1 MAGEFSINV
10 NTIESLASEL
20 SSAAGGLRSDARS
33 LAGVCSLLNGGEF
46 DSVKQSIRTISSQ
59 LDEEAERVQKFGTRL
74 RTAANTYQRY
84 DREVAGQSSG
94 SHDILSAAAGVA
106 FGASSAGG
114 GGGFRGSEGHSGRG
128 HSGGGG
134 GGGGRGASANEN
146 GHIEKDKSK
155 VTAYIGK
162 ASAEAKGEHAKGEVH
177 AYIGKAEGELKSDF
191 SFGKKQKKSEYKDGE
206 WKETDKDTFMNM
218 EVAAGVSA
226 SALSADAKG
235 EVGDDMLG
243 LEGKAEADIGKA
255 ELKGKG
261 QFSVG
266 EDGVNAYAEGS
277 AIVTAAEG
285 KAEGTINI
293 LGFEITGTAKGYAG
307 AAGVEGKA
315 GVKDGKFVLEG
326 GAAALI
332 GGAVGIEI
340 GLNEGAK
347 DFYTKDLPKF
357 VDFLTF
363 WD

>member
-10 NTIESLASEL
+10 NTIASLSSEL
-20 SSAAGGLRSDARS
+20 TSAAGGLRSDARS
-33 LAGVCSLLNGGEF
+33 VVGVCSLLSGGEF
-46 DSVKQSIRTISSQ
+46 DSVKQSIRTLSSQ
-59 LDEEAERVQKFGTRL
+59 MDEEAERIQRYGEKL

-84 DREVAGQSSG
+84 DREVAGKTSG
-94 SHDILSAAAGVA
+94 TADIMSAAAGVA
-106 FGASSAGG
+106 FGASTASGSY
-114 GGGFRGSEGHSGRG
+114 GGGF
-128 HSGGGG
+128 SGGGG
-134 GGGGRGASANEN
+134 GGGGGTGRGASVKKDS
-146 GHIEKDKSK
+146 HIEKDDSK
-155 VTAYIGK
+155 ITAYCGK
-162 ASAEAKGEHAKGEVH
+162 VSAEAKGDYAAGEVH
-177 AYIGKAEGELKSDF
+177 AYVGKAEGELKSDF
-191 SFGKKQKKSEYKDGE
+191 SFMKRQKKAEFKDGE
-206 WKETDKDTFMNM
+206 WKESDKETFVNM
-218 EVAAGVSA
+218 EVAAGASV

-235 EVGDDMLG
+235 EVGNDIIG
-243 LEGKAEADIGKA
+243 LEGKAEGDLGKA

-277 AIVTAAEG
+277 AIVSAAEG

-326 GAAALI
+326 GAAALF
-332 GGAVGIEI
+332 GGAIGFEI
-340 GLNEGAK
+340 GLNDSGKKFFTEDIPA
-347 DFYTKDLPKF
+347 F